1 MKMHHGLLDRRDGRR
16 RSQGIVG
23 FGNLWAGPA
32 ESAQDA
38 GSEGER
44 DGHKVVDTGDLH
56 HGLPSPGVRPVV
68 FSHLSLL
75 DRDITRF

>member
-23 FGNLWAGPA
+23 FGNLRTGPA

-44 DGHKVVDTGDLH
+44 DRSEQREWEPALTAGHRGF
-56 HGLPSPGVRPVV
+56 RQRNPV
-68 FSHLSLL
+68 H
-75 DRDITRF
+75 RT